1 MKLKLK
7 TFLFKTQSRLG
18 VLLSHMPT
26 STSAQNLLHFDQLFS
41 TGRFAKFDHGLVRN
55 LQLYGSSQPPE
66 YNLTSIS
73 FSNPLTVIYS
83 DNDWFVPVSSVEA
96 LREDLNFTNKNSNVE
111 FYLIS
116 RQNVN
121 HLDPLIGREVA
132 LEVNQKI
139 LKVLNRANKSKF

>member
-7 TFLFKTQSRLG
+7 TLLFKTQSRLG

-41 TGRFAKFDHGLVRN
+41 TGRFAKFDHGLVKN
-55 LQLYGSSQPPE
+55 LQLYGSSQPSE
-66 YNLTSIS
+66 YNLISIT

-83 DNDWFVPVSSVEA
+83 DNDWFVPVSSVET
-96 LREDLNFTNKNSNVE
+96 LKQDLNSAKKNSNVE

-116 RQNVN
+116 QPNAN

-139 LKVLNRANKSKF
+139 LKVLNRANK